1 VPATAQRRQNQ
12 YQPPLPGTTDPHPAP
27 AAAVRPRT
35 GEQSWRLDEK
45 TRRAGRRGVAL
56 ARAALATAV
65 RPGDERQANA
75 A

>member
-1 VPATAQRRQNQ
+1 MPATAKRRQNQ
-12 YQPPLPGTTDPHPAP
+12 YQPPLPGTTVPGRGSPAG
-27 AAAVRPRT
+27 RP
-35 GEQSWRLDEK
+35 GAGDQSWRLDEK

-65 RPGDERQANA
+65 RPADERQADA

>member
-1 VPATAQRRQNQ
+1 VPATAKRRQNQ
-12 YQPPLPGTTDPHPAP
+12 YQPRLPGTTEPSRGT
-27 AAAVRPRT
+27 AAARPRA
-35 GEQSWRLDEK
+35 GDQSWRLDEK

-65 RPGDERQANA
+65 RPVDERQADA